1 MLYGADSAPDLPY
14 STDPAPNLP
23 DSTDPVP
30 NLPDGADS
38 APDSLALGDLDSQTK
53 IRYSKLLHYIR
64 ECLVE

>member
-38 APDSLALGDLDSQTK
+38 APDSLALGDLHRQTK
-53 IRYSKLLHYIR
+53 IRYSKLLYYFS
-64 ECLVE
+64 EYLVE